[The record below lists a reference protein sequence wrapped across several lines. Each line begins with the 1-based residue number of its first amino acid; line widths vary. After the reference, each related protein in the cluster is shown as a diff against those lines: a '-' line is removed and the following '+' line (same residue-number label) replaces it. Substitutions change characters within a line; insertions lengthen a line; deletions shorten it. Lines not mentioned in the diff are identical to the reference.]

1 MVGDEELGRR
11 TMSKVGMRL
20 IPFMIAA
27 FVVNFLDRVNI
38 GFAAL
43 DMTHDLGLSHRQF
56 GLAAGIFFAGYALL
70 EIPSNIGL
78 QRFGARVW
86 LARIMITWGLCAM
99 ANGFVTGPT
108 SLYAMR
114 SLLGLAEAGFY
125 PGLMLYLIR
134 WFPDEYRGTAVT
146 VFMIGNPLAV
156 VIGGPISTAILGF
169 KGVLGLAG
177 WQWLFVLEGIPA
189 VLLGVV
195 AYLWL
200 TERPDEASW
209 LAPEERRWLVE
220 RLAREKVRHDR
231 PDLARMSDAFR
242 SAGTWLLGLIKF
254 SVLLGFFGLTLWLPQ
269 ILKGMT
275 HASTLEIGFLTAIP
289 SVFATIGSI
298 VIGRHSDRTGERR
311 LHIVIPLLIGAAA
324 FCAAAEIG
332 NPVLAIIA
340 ITIAN
345 TGLWVGNTVFW
356 TLPANLLAGT
366 EAAATGIALVNS
378 IGNLGGFFGP
388 YLTGWVRSISH
399 GFGGAMLGYAGFL
412 IIASV
417 LVMLLDLHPAQEPGE
432 PSWPVRR

>member
-1 MVGDEELGRR
+1 MVGDTELGRR

-20 IPFMIAA
+20 MPFMIAA
-27 FVVNFLDRVNI
+27 FVINFLDRVNI

-43 DMTHDLGLSHRQF
+43 DMTRDLGLSHQQF

-78 QRFGARVW
+78 QKFGARVW
-86 LARIMITWGLCAM
+86 LARIMITWGVCAM
-99 ANGFVTGPT
+99 ANAFVVGPT

-125 PGLMLYLIR
+125 PGLMLYLIH

-156 VIGGPISTAILGF
+156 VIGAPISTAILGF

-177 WQWLFVLEGIPA
+177 WQWLFVLEGVPA

-195 AYLWL
+195 TYVWL
-200 TERPDEASW
+200 TERPTEAKWLSSEERSW
-209 LAPEERRWLVE
+209 LVT
-220 RLAREKVRHDR
+220 RLAQEEARHDR

-242 SAGTWLLGLIKF
+242 TSGTWLLGLVKF
-254 SVLLGFFGLTLWLPQ
+254 SVLFGFFGLTLWLPQ
-269 ILKGMT
+269 ILEGMT
-275 HASTLEIGFLTAIP
+275 HASTMEIGFLSAIP

-311 LHIVIPLLIGAAA
+311 LHIVIPLVIGATA
-324 FCAAAEIG
+324 FCAAAAIR
-332 NPVLAIIA
+332 NPLLAIIA

-356 TLPANLLAGT
+356 TLPASLLAGT
-366 EAAATGIALVNS
+366 QAAATGIALVNS

-388 YLTGWVRSISH
+388 YLTGWVRSISP
-399 GFGGAMLGYAGFL
+399 GFAGAMLAYAAFL
-412 IIASV
+412 IVASV
-417 LVMLLDLHPAQEPGE
+417 LVMLLDFSRNPKPQP
-432 PSWPVRR
+432 RRT

>member
-1 MVGDEELGRR
+1 MVGDTEIGRR
-11 TMSKVGMRL
+11 TMSKVGLRL

-27 FVVNFLDRVNI
+27 FVINFLDRVNI

-86 LARIMITWGLCAM
+86 LARIMITWGICAM
-99 ANGFVTGPT
+99 ANAFVVGPI
-108 SLYAMR
+108 SLYSMR

-125 PGLMLYLIR
+125 PGLMLYLFR

-156 VIGGPISTAILGF
+156 IIGGPCSTVILGM
-169 KGVLGLAG
+169 KGLLGLAG

-189 VLLGVV
+189 VLLGVI

-200 TERPDEASW
+200 TESPAEATW
-209 LAPEERRWLVE
+209 LSAEERDWLRG
-220 RLAREKVRHDR
+220 RLAEEMARHHR
-231 PDLARMSDAFR
+231 PELGRMADAFR
-242 SAGTWLLGLIKF
+242 SGAAWMLGFIKF
-254 SVLLGFFGLTLWLPQ
+254 SVLVGFFGLTLWLPQ
-269 ILKGMT
+269 ILKEMT
-275 HASTLEIGFLTAIP
+275 RASTLEIGFLSAIP
-289 SVFATIGSI
+289 SLFATIASI

-324 FCAAAEIG
+324 FGAAAVIR
-332 NPVLAIIA
+332 NPVLAIVA

-356 TLPANLLAGT
+356 TLPASLLAGT
-366 EAAATGIALVNS
+366 QAAATGIALVNS

-388 YLTGWVRSISH
+388 YLTGWARSISH
-399 GFGGAMLGYAGFL
+399 GFAPAMLGYGAFL
-412 IIASV
+412 IIAAV
-417 LVMLLDLHPAQEPGE
+417 LVMILGVSNHSRPGTL
-432 PSWPVRR
+432 RK

>member
-1 MVGDEELGRR
+1 MGDRELGRR
-11 TMSKVGMRL
+11 TMSKVAIRL
-20 IPFMIAA
+20 IPFMVAA
-27 FVVNFLDRVNI
+27 FVINFLDRVNI

-43 DMTHDLGLSHRQF
+43 DMTRDLGLSHRQF
-56 GLAAGIFFAGYALL
+56 GFAAGIFFAGYALL
-70 EIPSNIGL
+70 EIPSNLGL

-86 LARIMITWGLCAM
+86 LARIMITWGFCAM
-99 ANGFVTGPT
+99 ANAFVVGPQ

-189 VLLGVV
+189 VLLGLV

-200 TERPDEASW
+200 TERPAEATW
-209 LAPEERRWLVE
+209 LSAEERGWLME
-220 RLAREKVRHDR
+220 RLAREEVRHHR
-231 PDLARMSDAFR
+231 PNLARMSDAFKT
-242 SAGTWLLGLIKF
+242 SGTWLLGFVKF

-269 ILKGMT
+269 ILKGLT
-275 HASTLEIGFLTAIP
+275 HASTLEIGFLSAIP

-298 VIGRHSDRTGERR
+298 VIGRHSDKTGERR

-324 FCAAAEIG
+324 FCAAAAIRD
-332 NPVLAIIA
+332 PVLAIVA

-366 EAAATGIALVNS
+366 QAAAAGIALVNS

-388 YLTGWVRSISH
+388 YLTGWIRSVSH
-399 GFGGAMLGYAGFL
+399 GFSGAMIGYAVFL

-417 LVMLLDLHPAQEPGE
+417 VVMRLDLSRNARPRPA
-432 PSWPVRR
+432 R

>member
-1 MVGDEELGRR
+1 
-11 TMSKVGMRL
+11 MSKVGARL

-27 FVVNFLDRVNI
+27 FVINFLDRVNI

-43 DMTHDLGLSHRQF
+43 DMTRDLGLSHQQF
-56 GLAAGIFFAGYALL
+56 GLAAGIFFAGYAVL

-78 QRFGARVW
+78 QKFGARVW
-86 LARIMITWGLCAM
+86 LARIMITWGICAM
-99 ANGFVTGPT
+99 ANAFVVGPR

-169 KGVLGLAG
+169 KGVLGLTG

-189 VLLGVV
+189 VVLGVV

-200 TERPDEASW
+200 TERPAEASW

-220 RLAREKVRHDR
+220 RLAREAVRHDR

-242 SAGTWLLGLIKF
+242 ASGTWLLGFIKF

-289 SVFATIGSI
+289 SVFATIASI

-324 FCAAAEIG
+324 FGAAAVIRD
-332 NPVLAIIA
+332 PVLAIVA

-366 EAAATGIALVNS
+366 QAAATGIALVNS

-399 GFGGAMLGYAGFL
+399 GFAGAMLGYAAFL

-417 LVMLLDLHPAQEPGE
+417 LVMLLDLSRAAK
-432 PSWPVRR
+432 PVSS